1 MKYLD
6 ENIEVSVSG
15 ITVPLAGTYVYKV
28 YDGLNNV
35 IFLGNTYLN
44 AGDTQKTFDIT
55 DILANLKWKA
65 ALKKPL
71 TNHNGERVNNINRY
85 CLTLNINN
93 TLYSSETIDVAFV
106 YRYPNRKMALEASLF
121 DCDTISG
128 VGFQN
133 CLQGVKNGVCELIPH
148 IPYKITSEYG
158 FGVVAESVSGSNYY
172 ATINTNLTLD
182 GDLYL
187 DNPIGTVFSGISG
200 HVFNTLG
207 TLFGNA
213 KESVVSKD
221 VTLNGYTRDTE
232 IEYPLYYCYN
242 DPEHV
247 PTSVTVYTDA
257 GIKNHYALGMT
268 HNFDI
273 EMEAADGGHIYISHS
288 NADASTYIRLGGTE
302 FSAGTV
308 HITFRGWERGDDMA
322 FMLADLQISK
332 GNQGSENT
340 YVNLNLPN
348 QLVGEAI
355 YAEALQDGVNE
366 NQVVSYLMSLGYA
379 YESAVYIYS
388 QVSDGNEQLV
398 FTGSSEEVSVIY
410 PRMSAYFDCWREP
423 NYGSKA
429 QHIAEVDKGCMSKY
443 YLMWQDRYGGYQSQ
457 AFEKTE
463 TFSID
468 YTYDEMKDYQN
479 ARRNITIKAQP
490 KWKIQTGWL
499 EEKYYPY
506 YESIFSSP
514 YVLLYDTEEDKSYNV
529 IATDKK
535 YTEKTWK
542 NQHKFF
548 NLELNLELNKVQ
560 NILY

>member
-106 YRYPNRKMALEASLF
+106 YRYPNRKMALEAPLF

-133 CLQGVKNGVCELIPH
+133 CLQGAKNGVCELLPH

-158 FGVVAESVSGSNYY
+158 FGVVAEAVSGSNYY

-187 DNPIGTVFSGISG
+187 DNPIGVAFSGISG

-207 TLFGNA
+207 SIFGNA
-213 KESVVSKD
+213 RESVVSKD
-221 VTLNGYTRDTE
+221 VTLSGYTRDTE

-242 DPEHV
+242 DPEQV

-257 GIKNHYALGMT
+257 GIKKHYALGMT
-268 HNFDI
+268 HNIDI
-273 EMEAADGGHIYISHS
+273 EMEAADGGNIYISHS
-288 NADASTYIRLGGTE
+288 NADASTYIRLGGSE
-302 FSAGTV
+302 FSTGTV
-308 HITFRGWERGDDMA
+308 HVKFRGWMRGDNMV
-322 FMLADLQISK
+322 FMVADLQISK

-348 QLVGEAI
+348 QEIGEAI
-355 YAEALQDGVNE
+355 YSDSHQAGVSDNEAIAF
-366 NQVVSYLMSLGYA
+366 LMSLGYSQEEA
-379 YESAVYIYS
+379 TQINNRIGLSETTMVFSGSTDEVNAV
-388 QVSDGNEQLV
+388 
-398 FTGSSEEVSVIY
+398 Y
-410 PRMSAYFDCWREP
+410 PRMSGYFDCWREP
-423 NYGSKA
+423 YYSNGP
-429 QHIAEVDKGCMSKY
+429 QHIAEVDKGCLSKY

-463 TFSID
+463 TFGID

-479 ARRNITIKAQP
+479 ARRNITVKAQP

-529 IATDKK
+529 IAVDKK

>member
-85 CLTLNINN
+85 CLTLNVNN

-106 YRYPNRKMALEASLF
+106 YRYPNRKIALEASLF

-133 CLQGVKNGVCELIPH
+133 CLQGAKNWVCELLPH

-158 FGVVAESVSGSNYY
+158 FGVVAEAVSGSNYY

-187 DNPIGTVFSGISG
+187 DNPIGVVFSGISG

-207 TLFGNA
+207 SIFSGA

-221 VTLNGYTRDTE
+221 VTLNGYTRETE
-232 IEYPLYYCYN
+232 VEYPLYYCYN

-257 GIKNHYALGMT
+257 GIKKHYALGMT
-268 HNFDI
+268 HNIDI

-308 HITFRGWERGDDMA
+308 HVTFRGWERGDDMV
-322 FMLADLQISK
+322 FMLSDLQISK

-348 QLVGEAI
+348 QLVGASIIAEDYRYETDETTAINFLAGLGMSYEEATTAAQRI
-355 YAEALQDGVNE
+355 EMGKWTTIWSGPSNEAD
-366 NQVVSYLMSLGYA
+366 A
-379 YESAVYIYS
+379 IYS
-388 QVSDGNEQLV
+388 QANAIFECSRDDYYGNE
-398 FTGSSEEVSVIY
+398 
-410 PRMSAYFDCWREP
+410 P
-423 NYGSKA
+423 

-463 TFSID
+463 TFGID

-479 ARRNITIKAQP
+479 ARRNITVKAQP